1 MVVDFWPVSWEAWE
15 SAAGTHL
22 YLFSYLY
29 LLYIYI
35 YLYNINM
42 TNIYGNDKLSPGIDS
57 SRSSRAV
64 PT

>member
-1 MVVDFWPVSWEAWE
+1 MVDFWPVSWEGWE

-22 YLFSYLY
+22 YLFI
-29 LLYIYI
+29 YIYI
-35 YLYNINM
+35 HTYIYFIY
-42 TNIYGNDKLSPGIDS
+42 TYANIYVKLSPGIDS